1 MIHKTES
8 MFHLLKS
15 CTSFIDGCQKKKKK
29 MHIKMIKYM
38 RIADVMA
45 ATNQTVWRSGRP
57 GYLGHCLYCSV
68 WWSGWFPRTCWPVQ
82 WSVSASLPKI

>member
-1 MIHKTES
+1 MIHNVSQCFTYLS
-8 MFHLLKS
+8 LVLALYM
-15 CTSFIDGCQKKKKK
+15 DVKKKEK
-29 MHIKMIKYM
+29 MHIKMIKCM

-68 WWSGWFPRTCWPVQ
+68 WWSGWFPRTCWPAQ